1 MVWWF
6 MDIVAAI
13 ATKYALKFAS
23 SRIKHKHTWVL
34 VAYSTALAGLL
45 LVFNL
50 VNNIL
55 PTAGDIE
62 IYYTYASFML
72 NGLTP
77 YHDFRVEYPPLALVF
92 FLLPAWV
99 STWFGTPTLGRF
111 AIVFHTECFML
122 AVGTLVLVSATWR
135 LLWPQ
140 SRLTV
145 WTWRL
150 GCYTI
155 GALII
160 SLYLLQRFDIAAA
173 ALTALALWLFYREKP
188 GLTGVVIGVGTLAKL
203 YPALLLPLLVIYCWQ
218 TRHKWAAIIRL
229 AVGFGATCLAV
240 MLPIALLVT
249 PGSLYGFL
257 EYHAERGIQT
267 ESVFAS
273 FILVGR
279 ALGLTTASISD
290 DHGSLN
296 LTSDW
301 AKPLASFSTL
311 LTLVGIVVI
320 YWLLWRRLGSAQA
333 KIKIEPD
340 WIMQAAAILILWF
353 VLANKVLSPQ
363 YLIWLLPFLPFW
375 RGAKVWLYLVALA
388 LSFIAF
394 PFLIVGITHLE
405 PLPYLVLAVRNTLL
419 IIIFGGLLSGLLMI
433 HPQRSLPQI
442 SEVVRV

>member
-1 MVWWF
+1 
-6 MDIVAAI
+6 MDILAAT
-13 ATKYALKFAS
+13 ATKFES
-23 SRIKHKHTWVL
+23 SQIKYKHAWVL
-34 VAYSTALAGLL
+34 VAYSLVLFGLL
-45 LVFNL
+45 LGFNL
-50 VNNIL
+50 VNNVL

-111 AIVFHTECFML
+111 AVVFHTECFVL
-122 AVGTLVLVSATWR
+122 AVGTLVVVSATWR
-135 LLWPQ
+135 LLWPKA
-140 SRLTV
+140 RLAV

-150 GCYTI
+150 GCYTF

-160 SLYLLQRFDIAAA
+160 CLYLLQRFDIAAA
-173 ALTALALWLFYREKP
+173 GLTALALWLFYRDKP
-188 GLTGVVIGVGTLAKL
+188 GLTGLIIGLGTLVKL
-203 YPALLLPLLVIYCWQ
+203 YPALLLPLLAIYYWQ
-218 TRHKWAAIIRL
+218 TRHKWAEIIRL
-229 AVGFGATCLAV
+229 MVGFGATCVAV

-249 PGSLYGFL
+249 PRSLYSFL

-273 FILVGR
+273 LIMLGR

-296 LTSDW
+296 LASDW
-301 AKPLASFSTL
+301 ARSLASFSTL
-311 LTLVGIVVI
+311 LTLVGILVI
-320 YWLLWRRLGSAQA
+320 YWLIWRKLAA
-333 KIKIEPD
+333 NKTKIEPD
-340 WIMQAAAILILWF
+340 WVLQAMALLILWF

-375 RGAKVWLYLVALA
+375 KGAKVWLYLVALA
-388 LSFIAF
+388 LSFVPF
-394 PFLIVGITHLE
+394 PFLVVGITHLE
-405 PLPYLVLAVRNTLL
+405 ALPFVVLAVRNTLL
-419 IIIFGGLLSGLLMI
+419 IIIFGGLLAGLLTAR
-433 HPQRSLPQI
+433 PQRRLPQV
-442 SEVVRV
+442 SEVVRI